1 MRILHVIYKSIFIL
15 YPPYNYF
22 KVARKV
28 FCSHK
33 IHCRCIYMA
42 AVKKN
47 SANFFFWRLPN
58 SRHTFFFNMDRAGFR
73 TKQTDLIKFYS
84 PDGTGWLYTME
95 PIESLSINKHFSLL
109 KSDKSYF
116 PLYYDVWVYFSVYL
130 ILYCLPA
137 F

>member
-33 IHCRCIYMA
+33 IHCTCIYMA

-47 SANFFFWRLPN
+47 SANFFFYGCQIAATL
-58 SRHTFFFNMDRAGFR
+58 FFYMDRAGFR

-84 PDGTGWLYTME
+84 PDGTGWLYTIE